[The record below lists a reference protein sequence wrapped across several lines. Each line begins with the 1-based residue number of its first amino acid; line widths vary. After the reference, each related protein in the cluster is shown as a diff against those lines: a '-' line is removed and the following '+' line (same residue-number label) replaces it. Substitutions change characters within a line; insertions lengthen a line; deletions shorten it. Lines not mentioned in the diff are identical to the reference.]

1 MNFRIEFS
9 SLSKHLL
16 TCFFAFSGV
25 LLAQVPNPGDF
36 GSCFIIADEGNAACP
51 GSGATC
57 DDLLFVV
64 NPVTGQAQTL
74 GFPTFANG
82 AELQNIESI
91 AFDPRTQTLYA
102 FDGGTLVSIDWENA
116 NGASVPTATVGSDAG
131 TAGGIL
137 GNILLDDIDSMAFD
151 FSVTP
156 PILYGVQRRD
166 SPAPDVLVQ
175 INVNTG
181 QHIPEAFGPSLDY
194 VPVGT
199 TANSDNVDDIAI
211 DCRTGV
217 MYGII
222 NNSDTDT
229 NDELAEINKSSGAI
243 NVITPAGVGTGVF
256 DMEGLSFLP
265 DGSLHGT
272 TGNNGGAAA
281 AGTQNSFLNLGA
293 PGDAD
298 FGTAVNLQRVVD
310 LNNNDIGFDF
320 EALACLFPPPVI
332 AVDFTPN
339 VIPRCI
345 CDGDPYNVII
355 TISNGPSI
363 LDVTVEN
370 SFLSQCNTTV
380 PQLPAFAVTNI
391 FCEITQISGFNT
403 VTVSGIDCA
412 ELPPATDTAS
422 GSLTPP
428 FDILDPVLIGVPA
441 SIELS
446 CDAPLPAVANVTATD
461 ACTVVT
467 TYMAVTNIPADLC
480 GGVIDRIWTAT
491 DPCGNTAVATQKIN
505 LVDELAPAFANVPA
519 NANVACDAVPAV
531 VNPIITDNCT
541 TPDID
546 FNETRIN
553 GNCPFKYTLQRVWT
567 AVDACGNA
575 GAATQLVTVSDTTAP
590 TFTGVP
596 ANAAASCDNIQPVVN
611 PTANDNCSGPITP
624 TFVET
629 RINGNCPF
637 NYTLQRVWTATDA
650 CANSASATQIVTVT
664 DIEAPVFSGVPA
676 NANAA
681 CDNVPAPAT
690 PTATDNCT
698 PGGEAGIPVTLVETR
713 INGNCP
719 YNYTLQRVWTAT
731 DDCGNTVSATQLV
744 TVTDTSAPTFSTVPA
759 NITVECDVVPAPV
772 APTANDN
779 CSGPITPVLNETRVD
794 GNCPANYT
802 LQRTWTAT
810 DECGNSNRVTQ
821 TVTVRDTMAPVVTV
835 PPDIAVP
842 CDAVPAPGNATAT
855 DLCTEG
861 LLPALIE
868 TRVNGNCPD
877 NYTLLRVWS
886 VTDPCGNTGSA
897 TQVVTVTDTAPPTF
911 TNVPADVTAECDNV
925 PAAGTPTVAD
935 NCATVSANL
944 TETRTNGNC
953 PFNYTLAR
961 VWVAADSCGNVAL
974 ATQIV
979 TVVDTTPPTLSGVPA
994 DVTAECDDIPAAPTV
1009 SAADNCTD
1017 GEAGVPVN
1025 ATETRVNGDC
1035 LFNYTL
1041 VRVWSAMDECGNAVA
1056 ATQLVNVV
1064 DTTAPVLTGVPPASI
1079 VAECSAVPGAATV
1092 SATDNCSTGGEAG
1105 IPITLSETRTDG
1117 NCPFNYTLV
1126 RVWSASDDCG
1136 NTIAATQTVVV
1147 SDTTP
1152 PVLSDDPA
1160 DITAECSAVPGAATV
1175 SATDNCS
1182 TGGEAGIPVTLTET
1196 RVDGNCPFNYT
1207 LVRVWTASD
1216 ECSNMASV
1224 TQNVTVADTTPPVL
1238 SDDPADITAECDA
1251 VPAAVTISATDNCST
1266 GGEAGI
1272 PVTLTETRVDGNC
1285 PFNYTLVRVWT
1296 ASDDCSNMA
1305 SVTQNV
1311 TVADTTP
1318 PVLSDDPADITA
1330 ECSAIPTAVAISATD
1345 NCSTGGEAGI
1355 PVTLTETRVDGN
1367 CPFNYTLVRVWTASD
1382 DCSNM
1387 ASVTQNVTVAD
1398 TTPPVLSDDPA
1409 DITAECSAIPTAVT
1423 ISATDNCST
1432 GGEAG
1437 IPVTLTETR
1446 VDGNC
1451 PFNYTLVRVWTASD
1465 DCSNMASVTQNVTVA
1480 DTTPPVLSDDPADIT
1495 AECDAVPAAVTI
1507 SATDNCSTGGEAGIP
1522 VTLTETRVD
1531 GDCPFNYTLV
1541 RVWTASDECSNMAS
1555 VTQNVTVADTT
1566 PPVLSDDPADIT
1578 AECDAVPAAVTI
1590 SATDNCST
1598 GGEAGIPVTLT
1609 ETRVDG
1615 NCPFNYTLVRVWT
1628 ASDECS
1634 NMASVTQN
1642 VTVAD
1647 TTPPVLSDDPADITA
1662 ECDAVPA
1669 AVTISATD
1677 NCSTGGEAGIPVTL
1691 TETRVDGN
1699 CPFNYT
1705 LVRVWTASDEC
1716 SNMASVTQNVTVA
1729 DTSPPVLSDDPADIT
1744 AECDAVPA
1752 AVTISATD
1760 NCSTG
1765 GEAGIPVILNET
1777 RLDGDCPFNYNLVR
1791 VWTASDECGNI
1802 ASVTQNVT
1810 VADTTPP
1817 VLVGVPD
1824 DTTAECDNIPTEPTV
1839 SATDNCSTGGEA
1851 GIPVNFSESRTD
1863 GDCPFNYTLT
1873 RTWTATDDCGNTSTQ
1888 TQSIAV
1894 NDTTPPAL
1902 GGVPAD
1908 ATVECSAVPNP
1919 PLVTAID
1926 NCTMQVGEAGGIVP
1940 SFMETR
1946 TDGSCPDSYMLIRV
1960 WSAVDECGNRSTETQ
1975 MLSVV
1980 DTTSPELIC
1989 TTELVLPGDDD
2000 CEATIPAIDVSV
2012 LDNCSPTNS
2021 IIVTQVPAAGTVT
2034 TGILDVVVTATDAC
2048 GNSTQCTV
2056 KVTIG
2061 CNDPL
2066 INIQKTV
2073 YLGHDGGVS
2082 CPGSEIVV
2090 AGPGVPVTYCFEVN
2104 NPSNVNIT
2112 DTVISDTTLGM
2123 PPINI
2128 GLVEDG
2134 QQIMR
2139 FYEASTTGPLVNTA
2153 EVNGFGPD
2161 VTPVS
2166 DDDTAAV
2173 ETPPAAAIDIVK
2185 TAGIASDGEIFT
2197 INGPSPV
2204 SFTFTVT
2211 NSGDSHLSGII
2222 IVDDAGTPADNSDDI
2237 TVDSTSCPDLGNL
2250 LPPGGQ
2256 VQCAITLPIDATT
2269 TNTAGTVGVPSD
2281 STGVPYQGVSNP
2293 MDSDDAVVE
2302 FLPLLSLGNLVFED
2316 HNNNGIRD
2324 PGEPPIGGVTLSLW
2338 TDDDGDGGPDTDTGL
2353 DATTAPDGTYL
2364 FENLL
2369 IGDYVV
2375 QVDPANFA
2383 AGAPLENLS
2392 SSLGDTVAPDPD
2404 ENLNDTDDGTPV
2416 DGLGVLSGAIS
2427 LTPGDE
2433 PVDDGDADPDSNLTL
2448 DFGFVEPLSLGDLVF
2463 FDPNNNGV
2471 LDATEMGIAGVTI
2484 SLWLDTNGDGAPD
2497 TDTGLDAI
2505 TDGAGNYLFEELNE
2519 GDYIVQIEPENFSFG
2534 GPLAGLV
2541 SSSGNNVGGL
2551 SPDPDDN
2558 VENDDNGFSDVA
2570 LGVLSQPITL
2580 SDDDEPTDDTG
2591 PNTGTSDEDSSNE
2604 TLDFGFW
2611 QPMTVG
2617 DLVFLDTN
2625 KDGVK
2630 DLTEPGIQSVLVSLW
2645 RDTDGDGLPDEDT
2658 GSDAVTD
2665 SDGRYFFNNLVPGD
2679 YVIQVDPSNFA
2690 VGAPLDGFLNS
2701 PGEPDPDD
2709 DDNTTENG
2717 LPIDP
2722 TLGVLA
2728 TAVTLT
2734 PDSEPVDDGDTDP
2747 NSNLTVDFG
2756 FFPEPLS
2763 LGNTVWLDLDNSGT
2777 RDATETGI
2785 AGVALSLWKDND
2797 ADGAP
2802 DEDTGLDQTTGV
2814 DGTYLFDGLDEGDY
2828 IVQLD
2833 PSNFAPGGP
2842 LEGHQTSTGND
2853 VGGSS
2858 PDPDDD
2864 LDDDD
2869 NGDDAATFGVFS
2881 KTVSLAIAGEPV
2893 GEAGSSGSAEDDS
2906 SNLTVDFGLF
2916 VGATIGDFVWFD
2928 ANADGIQDS
2937 GEQGLLD
2944 VTVNLLDADGNFL
2957 EDTTTDANGAYAFT
2971 ELDPGTYIV
2980 EFVAPPGADFS
2991 PQGATSTDQDSD
3003 ADPATGRAAP
3013 VTVSSGDNILTI
3025 DAGIS
3030 LREIVTKSTNGVEAP
3045 GPNGETRFN
3054 YTIILQNPSAI
3065 PNGPVTVVDSL
3076 PAFATYI
3083 SDDAGGALNA
3093 EGAFEY
3099 TAATLGGNETITIN
3113 VLVEV
3118 DPAELTSGLVNT
3130 ALVTI
3135 GANEY
3140 MPTEDVARLGD
3151 TVWFDE
3157 NKNGLLDSGEAL
3169 VDGVTVNLTT
3179 ADGIAVGSTTT
3190 DANGNYGFIVPA
3202 GDYVVTFVPP
3212 AGTEFTSL
3220 DTGLD
3225 DTIDSDPDP
3234 VSGEV
3239 AVTLGAGEDIPTI
3252 DAGLISD
3259 DVVSKTVGQVV
3270 SSGGTLQFEYVITV
3284 ENPSALTKGP
3294 VVITDP
3300 LPAWASY
3307 VSDNVGGTVNAA
3319 GAYEA
3324 IIPTLGPNETIN
3336 AVVVVQVNEGATIE
3350 SIENV
3355 ASITVGTSTQTVS
3368 NLVAQVGDTV
3378 WQDANEDGI
3387 RDADEPGVSGITVNL
3402 LDLGGN
3408 LIGNTTT
3415 DTTGMY
3421 GFIVPPGDYIVE
3433 FVPPAGIDLTI
3444 PDATDD
3450 ASDSDADQNSGRT
3463 PVITLAAGDRDPTVD
3478 AGIISDEIVTK
3489 TLTGVNAPNDIG
3501 NAELVYTIQIVNPI
3515 PVAKGPVTI
3524 IDPLPSWATY
3534 ISDNGGG
3541 AINDLGQVEIVVNE
3555 LPPSGTVEVEIVV
3568 EVTGPLSQDSLVNTA
3583 TITIGENTYTPSA
3596 EAAALGSTVWF
3607 DSDGDG
3613 VQGPAEDGI
3622 AGVTVDLFDDTGTIV
3637 ASTVTDSNGDYQF
3650 IVPAGTYT
3658 VDFGTVAGNFFP
3670 SIPDAGAED
3679 VDSDA
3684 DPVDGVTPPVTLN
3697 PGDRN
3702 PDIDAGF
3709 TVVSGDKEVGTSL
3722 FISPNGNAV
3731 FDYIITVQN
3740 PSGLTLNQV
3749 VVTDPLPE
3757 WAAYLS
3763 DNSGGEINPAG
3774 EFQVIFPSIGP
3785 GITKTVSV
3793 QIEVVTP
3800 MSDDTL
3806 VNMAVITIGDTMLT
3820 PTSAVAS
3827 VGNFIFNDT
3836 NANGIQDTDEMGIP
3850 GVQATIV
3857 DTNGNDIARVI
3868 SDETGL
3874 YQFIVPPGGYI
3885 VQITPP
3891 PNSIITTP
3899 DQGAED
3905 VDSDVNS
3912 DGISPLVQLGANQ
3925 RNPDIDAGIILLSS
3939 IGDRVFNDINAN
3951 GLQDAGEPGVAG
3963 ATVTLLDAAGA
3974 AIGTPQVTVD
3984 DGMYLFTGLVPGMYA
3999 VQVDPPAGA
4008 TFTSQDAGD
4017 ETLDSDVD
4025 ATGRTATID
4034 LPAGVNNLDIDAGI
4048 LTLASIG
4055 DLVFNDL
4062 NANGLQDSGEPGVAG
4077 ATVTLLDASGAA
4089 IGTPQVTV
4097 DDGMYLFTGLVPGTY
4112 AVQVDPPAGATFTT
4126 QDAGDDALDSDVDAT
4141 GRTAT
4146 IDLAAGV
4153 NNPDIDAGII
4163 TLGSIGDLVFNDI
4176 NANGLQDSGEP
4187 GVAGATVT
4195 LLDAAGA
4202 AIGSP
4207 QVTADDGLY
4216 LFTGLIPGTYAVQVD
4231 PPAGATF
4238 TSQDAGDETLDS
4250 DVDATGRT
4258 ATIDLSPGVD
4268 NVDIDAGILTLAS
4281 IGDLIFNDRNANG
4294 LQDAGEP
4301 GVQGATVTLLDATGT
4316 PVGTAQTTGPDG
4328 TYLFTGLVPG
4338 MYAIQV
4344 TPPAGLIFTSQDA
4357 GDDTLDSDVDANGL
4371 TATFALDVGVNNLD
4385 IDAGTIGLVPGL
4397 SVNKTV
4403 INGTAA
4409 AADCPG
4415 GELVTNTNGATVTY
4429 CIIVQN
4435 TGDTD
4440 LANVLV
4446 EDAAIGFSQTVALL
4460 APTEQVVFAVPSAI
4474 NGDLV
4479 NTASA
4484 TGTPANPQGETII
4497 GLTPPN
4503 DTDTTEVNEV
4513 APASIGDYVFIDLNT
4528 NGIQEVGDAGFNNV
4542 RVTLLDDAGNPVGAP
4557 QTTGSDGRY
4566 LFDGLP
4572 AGTYSVQFELP
4583 ATNQFFTPQGIGGD
4597 PNIDSDADPTTGISP
4612 PVTVNLG
4619 DTIENID
4626 AGVFERDLI
4635 PVITLVTI
4643 GDFVFQDNNANNLR
4657 DPGDPGIANVTVN
4670 LYDAQ
4675 GNFVGS
4681 TMTDNTGAYALIVP
4695 TGAYTVE
4702 FIPPPGASFVVPN
4715 VGTDDLRDSDADP
4728 VTGRTSLL
4736 NFTDPGAPSN
4746 LGVDAGFVAPPTY
4759 IGDFVFADTN
4769 LNGVQDEG
4777 ETGVG
4782 GVTIVLQDT
4791 DGNTLQ
4797 TTQSDANGMYRF
4809 EVREGNYRLFFDT
4822 SDLAPGFT
4830 FTAQNVG
4837 GDDELDSDAN
4847 PSNGLTPFTGVL
4859 AAGSNNLS
4867 FDTGVVPP
4875 ASIGDLVWLDSNN
4888 NGQPDEKFPTA
4899 GIEGAVVD
4907 LYEIVGGVR
4916 TFITSVTTGPDG
4928 SYRIDGLPPG
4938 MYSVEINTTNGAIP
4952 NVAYEGFTTPSV
4964 YDFTLT
4970 PGLMIDTA
4978 DFGLEPVITA
4988 IELER
4993 FNAVVS
4999 GNGVALEWIT
5009 GAEIDNLGFF
5019 LYRAPSVDGPRTM
5032 VFDSLILA
5040 DNGNIGAAYTGFDPN
5055 GSVDDVYFLIDL
5067 DNNLV
5072 TTEHGP
5078 FGVRR
5083 DLEEDTVTTL
5093 GSSGLTLIRVEGAD
5107 QFDVFENGQVVPAL
5121 VTKKGLLVRLAAD
5134 SHVALQPSVSPVR
5147 MEVVKVTPNGD
5158 SFELVSVPESGIL
5171 DLSSPAAADRYLV
5184 AGNGGSLYT
5193 IDLTDRVNP
5202 VHLEAPVLGEGT
5214 LESIYLSIKGGTKVF
5229 VVEESE

>member
-1 MNFRIEFS
+1 MNLRIDFS
-9 SLSKHLL
+9 SLSTHLL

-51 GSGATC
+51 GSGSTC

-82 AELQNIESI
+82 VELQNIESI

-102 FDGGTLVSIDWENA
+102 FDGGTLVSIDWQNA

-181 QHIPEAFGPSLDY
+181 QHVPEAFGPGLDY

-243 NVITPAGVGTGVF
+243 NVITPAGAGTGVF

-339 VIPRCI
+339 VIPPCI

-391 FCEITQISGFNT
+391 FCEITQISGFNI

-441 SIELS
+441 SIELA

-491 DPCGNTAVATQKIN
+491 DPCGNTDVATQKIN
-505 LVDELAPAFANVPA
+505 LVDEVAPAFANVPA
-519 NANVACDAVPAV
+519 NASVACDAVPAV

-541 TPDID
+541 TPDVD

-553 GNCPFKYTLQRVWT
+553 GNCPFNYTLQRVWT

-596 ANAAASCDNIQPVVN
+596 ANAAASCDNIPPVVN

-637 NYTLQRVWTATDA
+637 NYTLQRVWIVTDA

-664 DIEAPVFSGVPA
+664 DTEAPVFSGVPA

-681 CDNVPAPAT
+681 CDNVPAPVT
-690 PTATDNCT
+690 PTASDNCT
-698 PGGEAGIPVTLVETR
+698 PGGEAGIPVTLIETR

-719 YNYTLQRVWTAT
+719 YNYTLQRVWTAI

-744 TVTDTSAPTFSTVPA
+744 TVTDTSVPTFSNVPA

-802 LQRTWTAT
+802 LQRTWTAS
-810 DECGNSNRVTQ
+810 DECGNSNSVTQ

-835 PPDIAVP
+835 PADIAVS

-861 LLPALIE
+861 LSAALIE

-911 TNVPADVTAECDNV
+911 PNVPADVTAECDNV

-953 PFNYTLAR
+953 PFNYTLTR
-961 VWVAADSCGNVAL
+961 VWVAADSCGNVAA

-1009 SAADNCTD
+1009 SAADNCTG

-1079 VAECSAVPGAATV
+1079 AAECSAVPGAATV
-1092 SATDNCSTGGEAG
+1092 RATDNCSTGGEVG
-1105 IPITLSETRTDG
+1105 IPVTLTETRVDG

-1126 RVWSASDDCG
+1126 RVWTASDDCG

-1160 DITAECSAVPGAATV
+1160 DITAECSAIPTAVAI

-1216 ECSNMASV
+1216 ECNNIASV

-1238 SDDPADITAECDA
+1238 SDNPADITAECDA

-1305 SVTQNV
+1305 SVTQTV
-1311 TVADTTP
+1311 TVAD
-1318 PVLSDDPADITA
+1318 S
-1330 ECSAIPTAVAISATD
+1330 
-1345 NCSTGGEAGI
+1345 
-1355 PVTLTETRVDGN
+1355 
-1367 CPFNYTLVRVWTASD
+1367 
-1382 DCSNM
+1382 
-1387 ASVTQNVTVAD
+1387 
-1398 TTPPVLSDDPA
+1398 
-1409 DITAECSAIPTAVT
+1409 
-1423 ISATDNCST
+1423 
-1432 GGEAG
+1432 
-1437 IPVTLTETR
+1437 
-1446 VDGNC
+1446 
-1451 PFNYTLVRVWTASD
+1451 
-1465 DCSNMASVTQNVTVA
+1465 
-1480 DTTPPVLSDDPADIT
+1480 
-1495 AECDAVPAAVTI
+1495 
-1507 SATDNCSTGGEAGIP
+1507 
-1522 VTLTETRVD
+1522 
-1531 GDCPFNYTLV
+1531 
-1541 RVWTASDECSNMAS
+1541 
-1555 VTQNVTVADTT
+1555 
-1566 PPVLSDDPADIT
+1566 
-1578 AECDAVPAAVTI
+1578 
-1590 SATDNCST
+1590 
-1598 GGEAGIPVTLT
+1598 
-1609 ETRVDG
+1609 
-1615 NCPFNYTLVRVWT
+1615 
-1628 ASDECS
+1628 
-1634 NMASVTQN
+1634 
-1642 VTVAD
+1642 
-1647 TTPPVLSDDPADITA
+1647 
-1662 ECDAVPA
+1662 
-1669 AVTISATD
+1669 
-1677 NCSTGGEAGIPVTL
+1677 
-1691 TETRVDGN
+1691 
-1699 CPFNYT
+1699 
-1705 LVRVWTASDEC
+1705 
-1716 SNMASVTQNVTVA
+1716 
-1729 DTSPPVLSDDPADIT
+1729 
-1744 AECDAVPA
+1744 
-1752 AVTISATD
+1752 
-1760 NCSTG
+1760 
-1765 GEAGIPVILNET
+1765 
-1777 RLDGDCPFNYNLVR
+1777 
-1791 VWTASDECGNI
+1791 
-1802 ASVTQNVT
+1802 
-1810 VADTTPP
+1810 TPP

-1839 SATDNCSTGGEA
+1839 SATDNCSIGGEA

-1873 RTWTATDDCGNTSTQ
+1873 RTWTATDDCGNTITQ

-1902 GGVPAD
+1902 GGVPVN

-2000 CEATIPAIDVSV
+2000 CEATIPAIDVSI

-2139 FYEASTTGPLVNTA
+2139 FYEANTTGPLVNTA

-2185 TAGIASDGEIFT
+2185 TAGIAADGEIFT

-2222 IVDDAGTPADNSDDI
+2222 IVDDAGTPADTSDDI

-2338 TDDDGDGGPDTDTGL
+2338 TDDDGDGAPDTDTGL

-2404 ENLNDTDDGTPV
+2404 DNLNDTDDGTPV

-2558 VENDDNGFSDVA
+2558 VENDDNGFADVA

-2665 SDGRYFFNNLVPGD
+2665 SEGRYFFNNLVPGD
-2679 YVIQVDPSNFA
+2679 YVIQVDPGNFA

-2728 TAVTLT
+2728 TAVTLI

-2785 AGVALSLWKDND
+2785 VGVALSLWKDND

-2869 NGDDAATFGVFS
+2869 NGDDASIFGVFS
-2881 KTVSLAIAGEPV
+2881 KTISLAIAGEPV
-2893 GEAGSSGSAEDDS
+2893 GEAGNSGTAEDDS

-2916 VGATIGDFVWFD
+2916 VGANIGDFVWFD

-2957 EDTTTDANGAYAFT
+2957 EDTTTDVNGAYAFT

-2991 PQGATSTDQDSD
+2991 PQGATSPDQDSD

-3065 PNGPVTVVDSL
+3065 PNGPVTVVDPL

-3093 EGAFEY
+3093 EGAFEF

-3140 MPTEDVARLGD
+3140 MPTEEVARLGD

-3157 NKNGLLDSGEAL
+3157 NKNGLLDSSEAL

-3179 ADGIAVGSTTT
+3179 PAGISVGSTTT

-3202 GDYVVTFVPP
+3202 GNYVVTFVPP
-3212 AGTEFTSL
+3212 AGTEFTSQ

-3225 DTIDSDPDP
+3225 DNIDSDPDP

-3239 AVTLGAGEDIPTI
+3239 AVTLAAGDDIPTI

-3259 DVVSKTVGQVV
+3259 DIANKTVGQVV
-3270 SSGGTLQFEYVITV
+3270 SSGGTLQFEYIITV

-3307 VSDNVGGTVNAA
+3307 VSDNVGGAINAA
-3319 GAYEA
+3319 GDYEA
-3324 IIPTLGPNETIN
+3324 IIPTLGPNETIS
-3336 AVVVVQVNEGATIE
+3336 AVVVIQVNEGSTIE

-3415 DTTGMY
+3415 DTAGIY

-3489 TLTGVNAPNDIG
+3489 TLTGVNAPNDLG

-3568 EVTGPLSQDSLVNTA
+3568 EVTGPLSQDTLVNTA

-3806 VNMAVITIGDTMLT
+3806 VNMAVITIGDTILT

-3850 GVQATIV
+3850 GVQATVV

-3868 SDETGL
+3868 SDDAGL

-3912 DGISPLVQLGANQ
+3912 DGISPRVQLGANQ

-3999 VQVDPPAGA
+3999 VQVDPPAGT

-4048 LTLASIG
+4048 LTL
-4055 DLVFNDL
+4055 
-4062 NANGLQDSGEPGVAG
+4062 
-4077 ATVTLLDASGAA
+4077 
-4089 IGTPQVTV
+4089 
-4097 DDGMYLFTGLVPGTY
+4097 
-4112 AVQVDPPAGATFTT
+4112 
-4126 QDAGDDALDSDVDAT
+4126 
-4141 GRTAT
+4141 
-4146 IDLAAGV
+4146 
-4153 NNPDIDAGII
+4153 
-4163 TLGSIGDLVFNDI
+4163 GSIGDLVFNDF
-4176 NANGLQDSGEP
+4176 NANGLQDAGEP

-4216 LFTGLIPGTYAVQVD
+4216 LFTGLIPGMYAVQVD

-4294 LQDAGEP
+4294 LQDGGEP

-4316 PVGTAQTTGPDG
+4316 PVGTAQTTGPNG

-4385 IDAGTIGLVPGL
+4385 IDAGTIGLVPGV

-4403 INGTAA
+4403 INGAAA

-4415 GELVTNTNGATVTY
+4415 GELVANTNGATVTY

-4435 TGDTD
+4435 TGDTE
-4440 LANVLV
+4440 LTNVLV

-4583 ATNQFFTPQGIGGD
+4583 ATNQFFTPQNIGGD

-4619 DTIENID
+4619 DSIENID

-4635 PVITLVTI
+4635 PVITIVTI
-4643 GDFVFQDNNANNLR
+4643 GDFVFQDNNANNVQ

-4670 LYDAQ
+4670 LYDVQ
-4675 GNFVGS
+4675 GNFVES
-4681 TMTDNTGAYALIVP
+4681 TMTDNTGAYALMVP

-4702 FIPPPGASFVVPN
+4702 FVPPPGASFVVPN

-4769 LNGVQDEG
+4769 LNGVQDVG
-4777 ETGVG
+4777 EAGVG

-4797 TTQSDANGMYRF
+4797 TTQSDADGMYRF

-4822 SDLAPGFT
+4822 SDLPPGFT

-4970 PGLMIDTA
+4970 PGLVIDTA

-4999 GNGVALEWIT
+4999 GDGVALEWIT

-5107 QFDVFENGQVVPAL
+5107 QLDVFENGQVVPAL
-5121 VTKKGLLVRLAAD
+5121 VTKNGLLVRLAAD

-5147 MEVVKVTPNGD
+5147 MEIVKVTPNGD

-5171 DLSSPAAADRYLV
+5171 DLSQPAAADRYLI

-5193 IDLTDRVNP
+5193 IDLTDPVNP